1 LKLPLPL
8 RGQLS
13 RPYGYL
19 FINVEPLA
27 EFLKDKEFVT
37 VGDVVTETAFRLG
50 LRPRM
55 ALIDGRTKRVIAKE
69 VKGVEGYEV
78 VTLRNEPGLI
88 RVSAVEKMRE
98 LIASGKKY
106 LVVVEGEEDLLV
118 IPLVLHLKEG
128 TYVVYGQPNA
138 GVVALEVNEFSR
150 LRVKNLLESFQPEV
164 C

>member
-1 LKLPLPL
+1 LKLPLHL

-19 FINVEPLA
+19 FINVESFA

-50 LRPRM
+50 LRPQM
-55 ALIDGRTKRVIAKE
+55 ALVDGKTKRVIAKE

-78 VTLRNEPGLI
+78 VNLRNEAGLI
-88 RVSAVEKMRE
+88 RVSAIERLRE
-98 LIASGKKY
+98 LISSGKKY

-118 IPLVLHLKEG
+118 IPLVLYLKEG

-150 LRVKNLLESFQPEV
+150 IRVKSLLESFQPEV